1 MILNSEENYGKMGDY
16 RFGIGD
22 SIIFILR
29 VLRDIE
35 PNKDPMSEMWWFL

>member
-1 MILNSEENYGKMGDY
+1 MDEY

-29 VLRDIE
+29 VLRDLE
-35 PNKDPMSEMWWFL
+35 ANKDPMPKMWCFF